1 MRSCKFFALGL
12 LVLAA
17 ASCGKNTSIKGTL
30 AGAPERPVVV
40 KYLDINTP
48 RVLDTVKTDAAG
60 AFRYSLDV
68 QEGQPEFVYLYY
80 GDTKIA
86 SLLLQKGDKVTVEAD
101 TLGHYTVTG
110 SEESVKLQQVEQD
123 FSAFL
128 ADLAATIDGA
138 EGDNADLN
146 REVTKKYV
154 AYYRNALK
162 YIVSNPH
169 SLTIIPVLYQKIN
182 EGFPVFKEAADAI
195 HFRSAC
201 DSLKEIYPESAYVK
215 ALEKEAVR
223 RSNLMELNFKM
234 KEAQQLGYPDL
245 EMPDVKGGKAKLSEV
260 DAKVILVMF
269 WDASDAAQK
278 MFNIDQLLPL
288 YAQYHPKGFEIYS
301 VNVDADKTLWG
312 TTVRNQK
319 LPWINVCD
327 GFGAASVSLQKF
339 NVTALPA
346 FYLIRDGEI
355 VSDPG
360 LSADGLPGYLKK
372 NL

>member
-1 MRSCKFFALGL
+1 MRNCKIFVLGL

-30 AGAPERPVVV
+30 TDAPGRQVVV
-40 KYLDINTP
+40 KYLDVNVP
-48 RVLDTVKTDAAG
+48 KVLDTFKTDASG
-60 AFRYSLDV
+60 AFKYGLDIK
-68 QEGQPEFVYLYY
+68 EGQPEFVYLYY
-80 GDTKIA
+80 GDTKVA
-86 SLLLQKGDKVTVEAD
+86 SLLLQKGDKVKVTAD
-101 TLGHYTVTG
+101 TLGRYSVEG

-128 ADLAATIDGA
+128 TDLTATIDGA
-138 EGDNADLN
+138 SGDVAELN
-146 REVTKKYV
+146 REMSRKFI

-169 SLTIIPVLYQKIN
+169 SLTVIPVLYQKIN
-182 EGFPVFKEAADAI
+182 DGFPIFKEDSDAI
-195 HFRSAC
+195 HFRSVC
-201 DSLKEIYPESAYVK
+201 DSLKAVYPESGYVK
-215 ALEKEAVR
+215 ALDKEATR
-223 RSNLMELNFKM
+223 RINLMELSLRM
-234 KEAQQLGYPDL
+234 KDAQQMGFPDL
-245 EMPDVKGGKAKLSEV
+245 EIADSKGGKAKLSDV
-260 DAKVILVMF
+260 DAKVVLVMF
-269 WDASDAAQK
+269 WNAADAAQK

-288 YAQYHPKGFEIYS
+288 YKEYHPKGFEIYA

-312 TTVRNQK
+312 TTVKNQQ

-327 GFGAASVSLQKF
+327 GFGAASVALQRY

-346 FYLIRDGEI
+346 FYLIADGGL

-360 LSADGLPGYLKK
+360 MGPDGLRSYLKK

>member
-1 MRSCKFFALGL
+1 MRNCKIFVLGL

-30 AGAPERPVVV
+30 TDAPGRQVVV
-40 KYLDINTP
+40 KYLDVNVP
-48 RVLDTVKTDAAG
+48 KVLDTVKTDASG
-60 AFRYSLDV
+60 AFKYGLDIK
-68 QEGQPEFVYLYY
+68 EGQPEFVYLYY
-80 GDTKIA
+80 GDTKVA
-86 SLLLQKGDKVTVEAD
+86 SLLLQKGDKVKVTAD
-101 TLGHYTVTG
+101 TLGRYSVEG

-128 ADLAATIDGA
+128 TDLTATIDGA
-138 EGDNADLN
+138 SGDVAELN
-146 REVTKKYV
+146 REMSRKFI

-169 SLTIIPVLYQKIN
+169 SLTVIPVLYQKIN
-182 EGFPVFKEAADAI
+182 DGFPIFKEDSDAI
-195 HFRSAC
+195 HFRSVC
-201 DSLKEIYPESAYVK
+201 DSLKTVYPESGYVK
-215 ALEKEAVR
+215 ALDKEATR
-223 RSNLMELNFKM
+223 RINLMELSLRM
-234 KEAQQLGYPDL
+234 KDAQQMGFPDL
-245 EMPDVKGGKAKLSEV
+245 EIADSKGGKAKL
-260 DAKVILVMF
+260 
-269 WDASDAAQK
+269 SDAAQK

-288 YAQYHPKGFEIYS
+288 YKEYHPKGFEIYA

-312 TTVRNQK
+312 TTVKNQQ

-327 GFGAASVSLQKF
+327 GFGAASVALQRY

-346 FYLIRDGEI
+346 FYLIADGGL

-360 LSADGLPGYLKK
+360 MGPDGLRSYLKK